1 MTHATLTEMPVVL
14 KIKKVVDE
22 TPIIKTFY
30 FDYSLNSQPGQFV
43 MLWMPGVDQKPISIS
58 GDTGDEFSLT
68 ICSRG
73 DCTEKM
79 AQFKVGDQ
87 LGISGPYGTCF
98 HFEENENLA
107 LIAGGYGAAPLYYVA
122 VEAAKKNCKI
132 DFIISAHEKEN
143 LVFLDKLEKFKGL
156 TLHVATHDGSV
167 GVKGRGTTILA
178 KLVEEK
184 EIHRIMTCG
193 PEMMMKTA
201 ADIGDSKN
209 INTQVSVERYMKCG
223 FGICGQC
230 VLDPM
235 GIRSCV
241 SGPVMNSKVLKMLE
255 EFGNYS
261 RDENGNKIY
270 FNNPPKK

>member
-1 MTHATLTEMPVVL
+1 MTHANLTEMPVVL
-14 KIKKVVDE
+14 KIKKIKDE
-22 TPIIKTFY
+22 TPVIKTFY
-30 FDYSLNSQPGQFV
+30 FDYSLNSRPGQFV
-43 MLWMPGVDQKPISIS
+43 MLWLPGVDEKPISIS
-58 GDTGDEFSLT
+58 GDTGDEFALT

-73 DCTEKM
+73 DTTKKM
-79 AQFKVGDQ
+79 AELKVGDQ
-87 LGISGPYGTCF
+87 LGVRGPYGTSF
-98 HFEENENLA
+98 HFEQDENIA
-107 LIAGGYGAAPLYYVA
+107 LVAGGYGAAPLYYTA
-122 VEAAKKNCKI
+122 VEASKIGCKI

-143 LVFLDKLEKFKGL
+143 LVFLDRIEQVKNL

-167 GVKGRGTTILA
+167 GIKGRGTTILE
-178 KLVEEK
+178 KLVNEK

-201 ADIGDSKN
+201 AEIGDSKN

-255 EFGNYS
+255 DFGKYS
-261 RDENGNKIY
+261 RDDVGNKVY

>member
-1 MTHATLTEMPVVL
+1 MTHENLTEMPVVL
-14 KIKKVVDE
+14 KIKKIKEE
-22 TPIIKTFY
+22 TPVIKTFY
-30 FDYSLNSQPGQFV
+30 FDYSLNSRPGQFV
-43 MLWMPGVDQKPISIS
+43 MLWLPGVDEKPISIS
-58 GDTGDEFSLT
+58 GDSGDEFALT

-73 DCTEKM
+73 DTTKKM
-79 AQFKVGDQ
+79 AELKVGDQ
-87 LGISGPYGTCF
+87 LGVRGPYGTSF
-98 HFEENENLA
+98 HFEQDENIA
-107 LIAGGYGAAPLYYVA
+107 LIAGGYGAAPLYYTA
-122 VEAAKKNCKI
+122 VEASKLGCKI

-143 LVFLDKLEKFKGL
+143 LVFLDRIEQVKNL

-167 GVKGRGTTILA
+167 GIKGRGTTILE
-178 KLVEEK
+178 KLVNEK

-241 SGPVMNSKVLKMLE
+241 SGPVMNSKVLKMLDD
-255 EFGNYS
+255 FGNYS

-270 FNNPPKK
+270 FNNPTKK